1 MLLNFIKLAGWQLPW
16 VAIGWMKIFPGWELS
31 RCEIFWWGFSGWEF
45 SWVGV
50 VRVGILRVGVFLG
63 GSFPGGSFLGGSFP
77 GWEFSGGVV
86 FLGGNCP
93 GGTYPG
99 CEFYLVEIFQVGIVQ
114 RESSGWEFSC
124 YRYNKNLLVE
134 ILNIFLRCSL

>member
-1 MLLNFIKLAGWQLPW
+1 M
-16 VAIGWMKIFPGWELS
+16 
-31 RCEIFWWGFSGWEF
+31 
-45 SWVGV
+45 
-50 VRVGILRVGVFLG
+50 GVFLG
-63 GSFPGGSFLGGSFP
+63 GSCPGWNFAGGSFP
-77 GWEFSGGVV
+77 GWEFSGCEFSGWKFSWVGVFRVGV

-114 RESSGWEFSC
+114 WESSGWEFSC